1 MITAK
6 NSNGKDSGYSNHL
19 YSIAGTVCMFCMF
32 QHEYELEARGRTAE
46 LVTLFLYSITVYKYL
61 KSLEDSRT
69 LLQRREYSTIFVT
82 SLEHFQQ

>member
-1 MITAK
+1 MNIAK
-6 NSNGKDSGYSNHL
+6 NSNGNDLDNSNHL
-19 YSIAGTVCMFCMF
+19 YKVAGPVRMFCMF
-32 QHEYELEARGRTAE
+32 QHEYGLEARGRMAE
-46 LVTLFLYSITVYKYL
+46 VVTLFLYSITVCKYL